1 MSSSDLGRTPMTDS
15 QPRGSSRSLLDR
27 IWEHGF
33 QAPVS
38 RRYALAIAGS
48 VLAVLARLALNSIWG
63 AELPYILYFPV
74 TLFVALY
81 GGFGPAFAGVLV
93 MGLATW
99 YFILQPAGALLPMDT
114 SALAGLTV
122 YVLVDALIAWISARH
137 RALLS
142 ERHAAAL
149 VDAERATLLQTVLD
163 TSPSPIW
170 ISLDRRGD
178 KIVGNAAGDAL
189 LASPQG
195 ANVSLSS
202 SGAGGSYR
210 ALRGGADV
218 PPDLLP
224 MQRAARDGVLVRAE
238 ELEIVRADGS
248 RVWLLMHAS
257 PLMHEGAVTG
267 AVSVG
272 MDISERKANEQ
283 RVATDLDAMTRLQHL
298 GALLASS
305 YDAQA
310 HLDDALDVAIA
321 VSGADK
327 GHIQILDETTGV
339 LSIAAQRG
347 FDGSFLEFFRRVD
360 VNDVSACAAALA
372 SATPVTVQDVLTSDV
387 FADQLSLNVMLD
399 AGIRAVHSRPLI
411 STDGHVLGMVSVHF
425 AQPRGVEDRVSRLM
439 NILARQLA
447 DHLERGA
454 MFVDLRESAER
465 DSYRVRLSDTL
476 RTFSSDRKILA
487 AASQLLGHYL
497 GASRCYFG
505 EVESD
510 GEHAVV
516 VADYCADNVQ
526 SIVGRYRL
534 ASFGPTVISALRA
547 GQIVAF
553 SDIHAATEV
562 APAEKASYQAIA
574 TRSVVAAPLLRD
586 GRLAAVFGVTQVA
599 PRNWALH
606 ELLLIRET
614 GERVWSTVET
624 ARTVARLRDSEERF
638 RTISEALPSLV
649 FETTP
654 TGLNTFVN
662 QAFCDFAGRP
672 AEGLLGDR
680 WLDLAHPD
688 DLHAATKQWDE
699 ARAAGLPFVFEYR
712 LRRHDGAWRWHLCR
726 SIPQLDN
733 TGAIRRWI
741 GTATDIT
748 TLRETQEAL
757 READR
762 RKDEFLAILAHELR
776 NPLAPIRTG
785 LELLRHGPQK
795 PGTLDYLR
803 PILERQ
809 VALMVRLID
818 DLLEVSRI
826 TSGKIHLQRAPSVL
840 SDMVRFAVDA
850 NRAAIEAAGLELS
863 LSLPETACVLDVDST
878 RFVQV
883 ISNLLHNASKFTERG
898 GRIAVTALLA
908 QAGTQTS
915 VHLTVSDTGIGIKPD
930 TLPRVFDL
938 FVQGEEGRE
947 GKTGLGIG
955 LALARQLVEAHGGRI
970 DVASDGPGHGASFT
984 IQMPVLSLR
993 DVTPAPE
1000 RKATGAPLARRVLI
1014 IDDNVDAADT
1024 LASFVESIGGA
1035 AQTAH
1040 NGEDG
1045 LRLAS
1050 EFRPEVVL
1058 LDIGMPG
1065 IDGYE
1070 TCRRLRAGI
1079 AQHDTSIVAVTGWG
1093 QEHDRARA
1101 FASGF
1106 DAHLT
1111 KPADLSVLE
1120 RLLADPP
1127 RVRFGSRA

>member
-1 MSSSDLGRTPMTDS
+1 MTSHGLDRTPMTDS
-15 QPRGSSRSLLDR
+15 QLRGGSRSLLDR

-33 QAPVS
+33 RAPVS

-48 VLAVLARLALNSIWG
+48 VLAVLARIALNSVWG
-63 AELPYILYFPV
+63 EELPYILYFPV

-93 MGLATW
+93 MGLSTW
-99 YFILQPAGALLPMDT
+99 FFVLQPAGTRVPID
-114 SALAGLTV
+114 SRALAGLAV

-142 ERHAAAL
+142 ERHAVAL

-178 KIVGNAAGDAL
+178 TIVGNAAGDAL

-195 ANVSLSS
+195 ANVSLSA
-202 SGAGGSYR
+202 AGGGGTYR
-210 ALRGGADV
+210 ALRGGVDV

-224 MQRAARDGVLVRAE
+224 MQRAARDGVVVRAE

-257 PLMHEGAVTG
+257 PLMHDGAVTG

-272 MDISERKANEQ
+272 MDITERKATEQ
-283 RVATDLDAMTRLQHL
+283 RVAADLDAMTRLQHL

-321 VSGADK
+321 ISGAGK
-327 GHIQILDETTGV
+327 GNIQLLDDSTGV
-339 LSIAAQRG
+339 LSIVAQRG
-347 FDGSFLEFFRRVD
+347 FDGPFLDFFRQVD
-360 VNDVSACAAALA
+360 ANDVAACAAALTTA
-372 SATPVTVQDVLTSDV
+372 KPVTVQDVLTSDI
-387 FADQLSLNVMLD
+387 FADQLTRTVMLD
-399 AGIRAVHSRPLI
+399 AGVRAVHSTPLI
-411 STDGHVLGMVSVHF
+411 STYGHVLGMVSVHF
-425 AQPRGVEDRVSRLM
+425 AHPRRGEDRVARLM

-447 DHLERGA
+447 DYLERGA

-465 DSYRVRLSDTL
+465 DAYRVRLSDTL
-476 RTFSSDRKILA
+476 RTVSSDRRIQG

-516 VADYCADNVQ
+516 VADYCADNVP
-526 SIVGRYRL
+526 SLVGRYRL
-534 ASFGPTVISALRA
+534 ASFGPSVITALRA

-553 SDIHAATEV
+553 SDVHSASEL
-562 APAEKASYQAIA
+562 APAERVAYEAIV

-624 ARTVARLRDSEERF
+624 ARTVASLRDSEERL

-649 FETTP
+649 FESTP

-662 QAFCDFAGRP
+662 QAFCDFAGRTP
-672 AEGLLGDR
+672 EGLLGDR

-688 DLHAATKQWDE
+688 DLRAATKEWDE
-699 ARAAGLPFVFEYR
+699 ARASSRPFVFEYR
-712 LRRHDGAWRWHLCR
+712 LRRHDGVWRWHLCR
-726 SIPQLDN
+726 SVPQLDS

-757 READR
+757 RETDR

-776 NPLAPIRTG
+776 NPLAPIRTS
-785 LELLRHGPQK
+785 LELLRHGSQK
-795 PGTLDYLR
+795 PGTLEYLR

-863 LSLPETACVLDVDST
+863 LSLPETTCVLDVDST

-898 GRIAVTALLA
+898 GRIAVTARLYA
-908 QAGTQTS
+908 VGPQTW
-915 VHLTVSDTGIGIKPD
+915 VNLTVSDTGIGIKPD

-938 FVQGEEGRE
+938 FVQGDEGRE

-984 IQMPVLSLR
+984 IEMPVLSLSEVAP
-993 DVTPAPE
+993 VTE
-1000 RKATGAPLARRVLI
+1000 RKATGLPIARRVLI

-1024 LASFVESIGGA
+1024 LASFVEAIGGD

-1070 TCRRLRAGI
+1070 TCRRLRAGVV
-1079 AQHDTSIVAVTGWG
+1079 QHNTSIVAVTGWG

-1111 KPADLSVLE
+1111 KPADPTVLE

-1127 RVRFGSRA
+1127 RVSFGSRM